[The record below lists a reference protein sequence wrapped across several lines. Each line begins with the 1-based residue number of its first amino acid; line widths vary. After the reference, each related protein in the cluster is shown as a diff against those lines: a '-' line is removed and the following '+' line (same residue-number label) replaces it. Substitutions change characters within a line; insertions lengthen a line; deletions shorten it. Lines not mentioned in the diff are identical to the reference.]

1 MIVVIEKYSQNTR
14 FCLIC
19 NYVSE
24 IIPALQS
31 RCTRFRFQ
39 PLNPELIRE
48 RLMYIIHQEKW
59 IQGAGVMRS
68 VEYTEDGVNALL
80 DLAHGDMRRV
90 INILQ
95 VGLRDDDDC

>member
-1 MIVVIEKYSQNTR
+1 MRLVLSDQPDPGLLGK
-14 FCLIC
+14 
-19 NYVSE
+19 
-24 IIPALQS
+24 AHK
-31 RCTRFRFQ
+31 RFRFQ

-48 RLMYIIHQEKW
+48 RLMFIIHQEKW

-95 VGLRDDDDC
+95 VGLRDDDDG

>member
-1 MIVVIEKYSQNTR
+1 
-14 FCLIC
+14 
-19 NYVSE
+19 
-24 IIPALQS
+24 
-31 RCTRFRFQ
+31 
-39 PLNPELIRE
+39 
-48 RLMYIIHQEKW
+48 MYIIHQEKW

-95 VGLRDDDDC
+95 VGLRDDDDS